1 MNKTVLSIFAGACCL
16 FLFSCD
22 TPKDQRPNGKVS
34 VEMVPPGTRNT
45 SKISSTEN
53 KGHAPAHGEVVPNHD
68 PGQNKLGG
76 SNEAHMES
84 AVTNDADS
92 VRGHE

>member
-1 MNKTVLSIFAGACCL
+1 MNKTILSVFAGVSCL
-16 FLFSCD
+16 FLVSCD
-22 TPKDQRPNGKVS
+22 TPKDQRPEDKVS
-34 VEMVPPGTRNT
+34 VDMVAPGTRNT
-45 SKISSTEN
+45 SNISSTEN

-92 VRGHE
+92 VENHK